1 MKKFSSYLKELQY
14 LNVDNTLIKKGKTVI
29 ILSGSSNYKSASLS
43 ETQKNFLKIFKE
55 FGYNIINS
63 NFPYNENFEHKKFE
77 KVSILKASVSNIVYY
92 WHTLYN
98 KKFQREIERHLKPL
112 FDLDNVVI
120 ITQSSGLNLL
130 KYILKK
136 RDNVLRE
143 QNHISKEQNY
153 VLKNRNHI
161 LREQSCISEKQN
173 YILRKQNCISKEQN
187 TVLENQNIKEKSF
200 QIFSLGPVA
209 QGYGKIENCIIFKGK
224 KDIYTKILD
233 FHKSDEE
240 VDCEHLNYLENKKI
254 KEFIYEWLE
263 KNKS

>member
-14 LNVDNTLIKKGKTVI
+14 LNVDDTLIKKEKTVI

-112 FDLDNVVI
+112 FDLDNIVI

-143 QNHISKEQNY
+143 QSHI
-153 VLKNRNHI
+153 LKNRNHI

-173 YILRKQNCISKEQN
+173 YILRKRNCISKEQN

-209 QGYGKIENCIIFKGK
+209 Q
-224 KDIYTKILD
+224 
-233 FHKSDEE
+233 
-240 VDCEHLNYLENKKI
+240 
-254 KEFIYEWLE
+254 
-263 KNKS
+263 

>member
-1 MKKFSSYLKELQY
+1 M
-14 LNVDNTLIKKGKTVI
+14 
-29 ILSGSSNYKSASLS
+29 
-43 ETQKNFLKIFKE
+43 
-55 FGYNIINS
+55 
-63 NFPYNENFEHKKFE
+63 
-77 KVSILKASVSNIVYY
+77 
-92 WHTLYN
+92 
-98 KKFQREIERHLKPL
+98 
-112 FDLDNVVI
+112 
-120 ITQSSGLNLL
+120 
-130 KYILKK
+130 
-136 RDNVLRE
+136 RE

-200 QIFSLGPVA
+200 HIFSLGPVA

-224 KDIYTKILD
+224 KDIYIKILD